1 MAGWRLGQ
9 RAPEYRSVD
18 GVIHAVATC
27 RAGKPCAATQFWDDQ
42 CRVRTGIP
50 SSGTNSGWLSNLQEK
65 KGPQK
70 GAKVGIRYASKDPDG
85 CSVWKQL

>member
-50 SSGTNSGWLSNLQEK
+50 ASGTNSGWLSNLQEK

-70 GAKVGIRYASKDPDG
+70 GGQSRDSLRFKEPG
-85 CSVWKQL
+85 WM